1 MKNLSI
7 IIAKANE
14 KLNKN
19 VFGLKDENTLINTEN
34 RYEGNDIDMV
44 EEDGSYILTMTGVTE
59 KYDNINDAVV
69 GLIDLYDNA

>member
-1 MKNLSI
+1 MSNLEI

-19 VFGLKDENTLINTEN
+19 VFILKNESTLINTDN

-44 EEDGSYILTMTGVTE
+44 EEDGSYILTMTGFTE
-59 KYDNINDAVV
+59 KYDNINDAVI

>member
-1 MKNLSI
+1 MQNLSI

-69 GLIDLYDNA
+69 RLIDLYDNA